1 MSISIQDK
9 VNLLFIHIPNPE
21 NTGGQQ
27 YGVSFV
33 SEQIGC
39 TPGAIS
45 SIRHGRTKKPK
56 METLAGLARF
66 FQVPLRYFQLDTEE
80 ACIKMIHDRE
90 KNDEMERQLSSITM
104 KFRSLSD
111 KGREDIVT
119 MLDYILSSEKSE
131 EIDS

>member
-1 MSISIQDK
+1 MPISIQDK
-9 VNLLFIHIPNPE
+9 VNLLFIHIPNLE
-21 NTGGQQ
+21 DTGGQQ
-27 YGVSFV
+27 YGVSYV

-39 TPGAIS
+39 TPGALS

-56 METLAGLARF
+56 METLVGLARF
-66 FQVPLRYFQLDTEE
+66 FQVPLKYFQLDSEE
-80 ACIKMIHDRE
+80 ECIKMIHDRK

-119 MLDYILSSEKSE
+119 MLDYILHSEKSDDI
-131 EIDS
+131 EI